1 MRYETGNDESFHQ
14 TSTENTAGTLGN
26 KVYHAIN
33 LFCVV
38 VSAYFDKNSNSIFQK
53 NEEEREPLR
62 HGYRQRIREREE
74 KELI

>member
-1 MRYETGNDESFHQ
+1 MRYETGNDESSHQ
-14 TSTENTAGTLGN
+14 TSTENTAGTHGN
-26 KVYHAIN
+26 KEHHAIN

-38 VSAYFDKNSNSIFQK
+38 VSAYFDENSNSIFQK

-62 HGYRQRIREREE
+62 RGYWQRIREREE